1 MREWSDQLLDSQHC
15 VPLHLHMAKSPHEEP
30 DRRVTVEIPSP
41 PASSGAM
48 GAWVSGGGRAIAWRG
63 RGFPSKAGQSGV
75 SIPPG
80 RKQEDQASGPTR
92 ETTGEF

>member
-1 MREWSDQLLDSQHC
+1 M
-15 VPLHLHMAKSPHEEP
+15 
-30 DRRVTVEIPSP
+30 EIRSP
-41 PASSGAM
+41 PASPGAV

-63 RGFPSKAGQSGV
+63 RGQALRGFPSKAGKSAV
-75 SIPPG
+75 SIPLG